1 MKPHL
6 IVNPASANGRT
17 GRHLDAIVR
26 AVREAVGEFEFVFT
40 RRRGDGS
47 VLAREVVR
55 AGANLVVAVGGD
67 GTASEVIDGLTAAS
81 SSCDPAAPPPRC
93 EADVRR
99 LAAPLAGGE
108 TLGLGRASSP
118 ALLSPG
124 PADRRRPDPPPPSRA
139 SLQVSGA
146 TTDGS
151 LPRSPEVT
159 FGFIPRGTGG
169 DFRRTL
175 AWPSDTGEAAR
186 VLSGG
191 AERVIDLGR
200 IELTGHDGRA
210 QVRHFANVAGFGI
223 SGRVVREVE
232 RTGKALGGKVAFML
246 ATARVLTGWRDQ
258 PVRWRADGGPWQ
270 EDRVTALCV
279 CNGRYFGGGMMV
291 APGARVDDGL
301 FDVTIWRGFGLFDFV
316 LKKGMLY
323 DGTHVRLPNT
333 QTLRVRSLE
342 AEPLG
347 GDPVLLDVDGEQPG
361 MLPARFTIVPG
372 ALRARVPAP
381 NW

>member
-26 AVREAVGEFEFVFT
+26 AVRDAVGEFECSFT

-47 VLAREVVR
+47 VLAREATR

-67 GTASEVIDGLTAAS
+67 GTASEVIDGLA
-81 SSCDPAAPPPRC
+81 R
-93 EADVRR
+93 
-99 LAAPLAGGE
+99 GGE
-108 TLGLGRASSP
+108 PLR
-118 ALLSPG
+118 
-124 PADRRRPDPPPPSRA
+124 
-139 SLQVSGA
+139 
-146 TTDGS
+146 
-151 LPRSPEVT
+151 PEVT
-159 FGFIPRGTGG
+159 FGFIPRGTGS

-175 AWPSDTGEAAR
+175 AWPSDPGEAAQI
-186 VLSGG
+186 LSVG
-191 AERVIDLGR
+191 AEREIDLGL
-200 IELTGHDGRA
+200 IEFTGHDGRA

-232 RTGKALGGKVAFML
+232 RGGKALGGKVSFMI
-246 ATARVLTGWRDQ
+246 ASARVLAGWRDQ
-258 PVRWRADGGPWQ
+258 PVRWRADGGPWR
-270 EDRVTALCV
+270 EERVTALSV

-291 APGARVDDGL
+291 APAARVDDGL
-301 FDVTIWRGFGLFDFV
+301 LDVTVWRRIGLSDFI
-316 LKKGMLY
+316 LRKSMLY

-333 QTLRVRSLE
+333 QTLRVRTVE

-347 GDPVLLDVDGEQPG
+347 GETVLLDVDGEQPG
-361 MLPARFTIVPG
+361 TLPARFTVVPG

-381 NW
+381 IDA